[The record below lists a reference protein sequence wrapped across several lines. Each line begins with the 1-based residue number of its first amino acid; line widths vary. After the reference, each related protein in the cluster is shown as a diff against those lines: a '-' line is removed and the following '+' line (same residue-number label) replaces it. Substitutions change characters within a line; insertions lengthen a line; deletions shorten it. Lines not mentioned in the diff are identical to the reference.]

1 MCIVF
6 KESTEA
12 CVAEL
17 ERMRVRMRVG
27 EVTDVAIG
35 LDREGP
41 RVSFR
46 KGLGFYFKC
55 DGIHWEVLN
64 RDKTHLCCK
73 KIIWGRW
80 DEEGQEQRQVLS
92 I

>member
-1 MCIVF
+1 
-6 KESTEA
+6 
-12 CVAEL
+12 
-17 ERMRVRMRVG
+17 MRVG
-27 EVTDVAIG
+27 EVTDVATAP
-35 LDREGP
+35 DREGP
-41 RVSFR
+41 RVNFR
-46 KGLGFYFKC
+46 KGLGFYFKY

-80 DEEGQEQRQVLS
+80 NEEGQEQRQVLS